1 MRRLFWLVLGVTVGI
16 LVVRR
21 VEKLSRKATPAGIGE
36 SLAGGVD
43 AVRDLADAVREGMAA
58 REAELRAALTSDV
71 TAPDAPGTAR
81 NRVADHRR
89 SH

>member
-21 VEKLSRKATPAGIGE
+21 VEKITRKATPAGIGE
-36 SLAGGVD
+36 SLGGAAE

-58 REAELRAALTSDV
+58 REQELRAALTSDV
-71 TAPDAPGTAR
+71 SDPNSGAPR
-81 NRVADHRR
+81 RR